1 MPGPLTGVKVI
12 DLTAVL
18 LGPFATQHLADMGA
32 DVIKVEPPEGDLLR
46 LSGGSMGTDK
56 SMGPIYMA
64 ANRNKRSLCLDL
76 KKPRA
81 VEILK
86 DMIKGCDLFIHN
98 SRPAAIE
105 RLGLGYEDLKKIN
118 PAIIYAY
125 SLGYARKGPYGH
137 KPAFDDLVQGVSGAA
152 SLQSRVDGKPPK
164 FMPSLIADKTTGL
177 HLCIAVLGALYHRK
191 CTGEGQMIEVP
202 MLETL
207 ASFWLTEHLFGATWT
222 PGRGEMGYD
231 RIINKYRHPF
241 PTKDGYVCALPY
253 TDAHWK
259 TFFELAGRPD
269 LAQEKKFTD
278 KYERPKHFSELYQVL
293 DQLLKDRSTA
303 EWLEAFDKADIPA
316 MPVLTMEQL
325 LEDPHLAATGFFT
338 EREHPSE
345 GPIKTFASPLDFE
358 KTKVEYRHHA
368 PRLGGDGVEL
378 LREAGIS
385 DAEIETL
392 KADRTLIVPA

>member
-1 MPGPLTGVKVI
+1 MPGPLEGVRVI

-46 LSGGSMGTDK
+46 VSGGSMGRDK

-76 KKPRA
+76 KKPAACA
-81 VEILK
+81 VLK
-86 DMIKGCDLFIHN
+86 GLIKTADLFIHN

-118 PAIIYAY
+118 PSIIYAY

-152 SLQSRVDGKPPK
+152 SLQSRGDGQQPR
-164 FMPSLIADKTTGL
+164 FMPSL
-177 HLCIAVLGALYHRK
+177 IAVLGALYHRK

-222 PGRGEMGYD
+222 PDRGAMGYD

-253 TDAHWK
+253 TDQHWI
-259 TFFELAGRPD
+259 TFFDIVERPD
-269 LAQEKKFTD
+269 LAQD
-278 KYERPKHFSELYQVL
+278 KRFADRTERPKHFSELYQVL
-293 DQLLKDRSTA
+293 DSLLKHRTTE

-316 MPVLTMEQL
+316 MPVRT
-325 LEDPHLAATGFFT
+325 LEELFDDPHLKATGFFT
-338 EREHPSE
+338 AREHPTE

-358 KTKVEYRHHA
+358 KTKVEYRRHA
-368 PRLGGDGVEL
+368 PRLGGDGVEI
-378 LREAGIS
+378 LREAGLS
-385 DAEIETL
+385 DAVIEKL
-392 KADRTLIVPA
+392 KADKVLIVPPEAP

>member
-1 MPGPLTGVKVI
+1 MPGPLAGVKVI

-46 LSGGSMGTDK
+46 VSGASMGRDK
-56 SMGPIYMA
+56 GMGPIYMA

-76 KKPRA
+76 KKPAA
-81 VEILK
+81 VAILK
-86 DMIKGCDLFIHN
+86 DLVKGADLFIHN

-105 RLGLGYEDLKKIN
+105 RLGLGYEDLKKVN
-118 PAIIYAY
+118 PSIIYAY

-152 SLQSRVDGKPPK
+152 SLQSRVDGQPPK

-207 ASFWLTEHLFGATWT
+207 ASFWLTEHMFG
-222 PGRGEMGYD
+222 

-241 PTKDGYVCALPY
+241 PTNNGYVCALPY
-253 TDAHWK
+253 TDAHWA
-259 TFFELAGRPD
+259 TFFEIVERPD
-269 LAQEKKFTD
+269 LAKDPRFCD
-278 KYERPKHFSELYQVL
+278 RNVRPKHFSELYQVL
-293 DQLLKDRSTA
+293 DSLLKHRTTE

-316 MPVLTMEQL
+316 MPVRTLEEL
-325 LEDPHLAATGFFT
+325 LEDPHLKATGFFT
-338 EREHPSE
+338 EREHPTE
-345 GPIKTFASPLDFE
+345 GSITTVASPLDFE
-358 KTKVEYRHHA
+358 KTKVEFRHHA
-368 PRLGGDGVEL
+368 PRIGGDGEEV
-378 LREAGIS
+378 LREAGMS
-385 DAEIETL
+385 DASIEKL
-392 KADRTLIVPA
+392 KADKTLIVP